1 MLKYFLEALCGQEE
15 PLLAFKGGKYVSVA
29 PVPDTMGKEM
39 GSQEGKQLED
49 EVLCGESPLWQRGR
63 LPSPPP
69 TPLCPWL
76 PTRLFITTQSSMD
89 VDVTSQLLKS
99 ALCWCPFLPVP
110 PQCLHLPLLRVPD
123 AAF

>member
-49 EVLCGESPLWQRGR
+49 EVLCGKSPPWQREGS
-63 LPSPPP
+63 LPSTLMP
-69 TPLCPWL
+69 
-76 PTRLFITTQSSMD
+76 RLG
-89 VDVTSQLLKS
+89 LLLEVIYNLS
-99 ALCWCPFLPVP
+99 V
-110 PQCLHLPLLRVPD
+110 QCLWR
-123 AAF
+123 